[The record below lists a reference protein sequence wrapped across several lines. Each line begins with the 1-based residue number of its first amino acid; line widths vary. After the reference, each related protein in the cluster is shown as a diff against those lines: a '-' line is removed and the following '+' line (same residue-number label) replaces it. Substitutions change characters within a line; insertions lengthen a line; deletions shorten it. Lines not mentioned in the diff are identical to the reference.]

1 MNIAGLGLAGGPTL
15 VVIILCSVMV
25 VTFALERFFF
35 LRSLEQRIPAL
46 LAALK
51 QQRPTGGDPAT
62 FLATWPEVLRLPA
75 EVLLARR
82 PKESLEN
89 WRGRLHRALQET
101 TLELKRF
108 LWVMATVGAM
118 APFLGLLGTVL
129 GIMRSFN
136 AIGASGK
143 SGFNV
148 IASGL
153 AQALATT
160 AAGILVAIVA
170 VVLFNYF
177 QTRIAGMRVRLTNKL
192 DDILDEF
199 AE

>member
-1 MNIAGLGLAGGPTL
+1 MNSTSLLQSGGPTL
-15 VVIILCSVMV
+15 IVIILCSVMV
-25 VTFALERFFF
+25 VAFALERWFF
-35 LRSLEQRIPAL
+35 LAVLNKKIPAL
-46 LAALK
+46 LAALQK
-51 QQRPTGGDPAT
+51 TPRPS
-62 FLATWPEVLRLPA
+62 VA
-75 EVLLARR
+75 EVDVVDVLQKPVQVLLGRR
-82 PKESLEN
+82 PQESLEN

-129 GIMRSFN
+129 GIMRSFT
-136 AIGASGK
+136 AMGISGK

-177 QTRIAGMRVRLTNKL
+177 QTKIAGIRVRLTNAL
-192 DDILDEF
+192 DDLLDQY
-199 AE
+199 AEEK

>member
-1 MNIAGLGLAGGPTL
+1 MNSAGLLQAGGPTL
-15 VVIILCSVMV
+15 VIIILCSVLV
-25 VTFALERFFF
+25 VAFALERFFF
-35 LRSLEQRIPAL
+35 LAALKKKIPQV
-46 LAALK
+46 LAALLK
-51 QQRPTGGDPAT
+51 TPRLTQPEVAA
-62 FLATWPEVLRLPA
+62 FPEVLHKPLQ
-75 EVLLARR
+75 VLLARR
-82 PKESLEN
+82 PQESLEN

-129 GIMRSFN
+129 GIMRSFT
-136 AIGASGK
+136 AMGISGK

-160 AAGILVAIVA
+160 AAGILVAIIAVA
-170 VVLFNYF
+170 LFNYF
-177 QTRIAGMRVRLTNKL
+177 QTRIAGMRVRLTNAL
-192 DDILDEF
+192 DDILDQYSKKK
-199 AE
+199 

>member
-1 MNIAGLGLAGGPTL
+1 MNSAGWLQAGGPTL
-15 VVIILCSVMV
+15 VIIILCSVLV
-25 VTFALERFFF
+25 VAFAIERFLF
-35 LRSLEQRIPAL
+35 
-46 LAALK
+46 LAALRRK
-51 QQRPTGGDPAT
+51 IPGLLALLLKTPRPT
-62 FLATWPEVLRLPA
+62 LPEVAAVPDVLQKPFQ
-75 EVLLARR
+75 VLLSRR
-82 PKESLEN
+82 SQESVEN

-129 GIMRSFN
+129 GIMRSFT
-136 AIGASGK
+136 AMGISGK

-170 VVLFNYF
+170 VALFNYF
-177 QTRIAGMRVRLTNKL
+177 QTRIAGIRVRLTNAL
-192 DDILDEF
+192 DDILDQYSE
-199 AE
+199 EK

>member
-1 MNIAGLGLAGGPTL
+1 MNVMGLGMAGGPTL
-15 VVIILCSVMV
+15 VVIVLCSVMV
-25 VTFALERFFF
+25 VTFALERYFF
-35 LRSLEQRIPAL
+35 LRAL
-46 LAALK
+46 QKKLPQALAAIK
-51 QQRPTGGDPAT
+51 AQGKNANTA
-62 FLATWPEVLRLPA
+62 FLATLPEVLQQPGQ
-75 EVLLARR
+75 VLFSRR
-82 PKESLEN
+82 PQESLDN

-177 QTRIAGMRVRLTNKL
+177 QTRIAGIRVRLTNRL
-192 DDILDEF
+192 DDILDEL

>member
-1 MNIAGLGLAGGPTL
+1 MNSAGLLQAGGPTL
-15 VVIILCSVMV
+15 VIIILCSILV
-25 VTFALERFFF
+25 VAFAIERFIF
-35 LRSLEQRIPAL
+35 LASLRRKIPGL
-46 LAALK
+46 LAFLLK
-51 QQRPTGGDPAT
+51 TPRPT
-62 FLATWPEVLRLPA
+62 LPEVAAVPDVLQKPFQ
-75 EVLLARR
+75 VLLSRR
-82 PKESLEN
+82 PQESVEN

-129 GIMRSFN
+129 GIMRSFT
-136 AIGASGK
+136 AMGISGK

-170 VVLFNYF
+170 VALFNYF
-177 QTRIAGMRVRLTNKL
+177 QTRIAGIRVRLTNAL
-192 DDILDEF
+192 DDILDQYSE
-199 AE
+199 EK

>member
-35 LRSLEQRIPAL
+35 LRSLERRIPTL

-51 QQRPTGGDPAT
+51 QQKSSAGDAS
-62 FLATWPEVLRLPA
+62 FWATWPEVLRWPA
-75 EVLLARR
+75 LVLLSRR

-177 QTRIAGMRVRLTNKL
+177 QTRIAGIRVRLTNKL
-192 DDILDEF
+192 DDMLDEF